1 MVDDTQICH
10 LSSNSTF
17 ETQAINFVSI
27 TEGLHKP
34 QNNATFSRDQ
44 YMAPYVWAD
53 EVRSLTD
60 ISIRAPLSRPDLGST
75 HRPEDRPSGPKMA
88 AASSWHLTFYNTG
101 VKNMTS
107 MHGIKLTDVLNFYH
121 LNR

>member
-17 ETQAINFVSI
+17 ETQAINFVST

-44 YMAPYVWAD
+44 YMAPYVWVD

-60 ISIRAPLSRPDLGST
+60 ISILPLCPDLDLGPT
-75 HRPEDRPSGPKMA
+75 QRPEDLPSGPKMA
-88 AASSWHLTFYNTG
+88 AACSS
-101 VKNMTS
+101 
-107 MHGIKLTDVLNFYH
+107 
-121 LNR
+121 

>member
-17 ETQAINFVSI
+17 ETQAINFVS
-27 TEGLHKP
+27 TAEGLHKP
-34 QNNATFSRDQ
+34 QNNATFSRGQ

-60 ISIRAPLSRPDLGST
+60 ISIRPLCPDLTLG
-75 HRPEDRPSGPKMA
+75 PPSVLRIYLQGPKWLQPA
-88 AASSWHLTFYNTG
+88 VHN
-101 VKNMTS
+101 
-107 MHGIKLTDVLNFYH
+107 
-121 LNR
+121 